1 LENSQSLIFETVFS
15 TQEKLDYIRSAIQK
29 KYFIRIF
36 FISTN
41 DPQININRVNQR
53 FLEGGHDVK
62 NIKIISR
69 YYNSIANATI
79 LSKIVDRFYLYD
91 NTEDFVEP
99 KLLFRAENG
108 ILKKQ
113 YNPNLEWSQLIYDYL
128 IKK

>member
-62 NIKIISR
+62 NITIIYR

-128 IKK
+128 IK

>member
-1 LENSQSLIFETVFS
+1 MENSQSLIFETVFS

-62 NIKIISR
+62 NITIIYR

-128 IKK
+128 IK